1 MGVGGRGDRQKLDDL
16 GLLCFFKG
24 DTTISFKAEAIH
36 SVEAKIK
43 GNLDKDLNR

>member
-1 MGVGGRGDRQKLDDL
+1 MLKLDGL

-24 DTTISFKAEAIH
+24 KTTISFKAEAIQ
-36 SVEAKIK
+36 SIEAKIK